1 MTANFY
7 SQCVVVRAILAHLY
21 KLSEVSIHG
30 WLFISFVDLTVI
42 HFVCVIISR
51 FVHDIRSV
59 YRDSVAANF
68 YSLGT
73 RENKAKNDTGKSV
86 VEVMKDKLLWV
97 CRGCKD
103 PVAEPPAEPVRPI
116 NDTISSTE
124 SSTEV
129 RHHSI

>member
-1 MTANFY
+1 M
-7 SQCVVVRAILAHLY
+7 
-21 KLSEVSIHG
+21 
-30 WLFISFVDLTVI
+30 
-42 HFVCVIISR
+42 IISR
-51 FVHDIRSV
+51 FVYDIRSV
-59 YRDSVAANF
+59 CRDSVAVNF

-73 RENKAKNDTGKSV
+73 RENKAKNDTGKSL

-103 PVAEPPAEPVRPI
+103 PVAESPAEPVRPI

-129 RHHSI
+129 RPHSI